1 MVPLAEGAA
10 CCGILPLAEGALWR
24 GIVPLA
30 PEARAPLAEGEP

>member
-30 PEARAPLAEGEP
+30 PEVKAPLTEGEP